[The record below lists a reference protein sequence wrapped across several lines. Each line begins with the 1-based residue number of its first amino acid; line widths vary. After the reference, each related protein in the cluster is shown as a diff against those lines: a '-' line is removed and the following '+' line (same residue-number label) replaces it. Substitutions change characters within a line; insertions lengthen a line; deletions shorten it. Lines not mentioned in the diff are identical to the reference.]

1 MGFKYPVSFSMI
13 IKLHRPDYRDIMNR
27 TKKILTFAFIVLLFL
42 LGNQQYSFGNSYEL
56 QETYK
61 NLEVFSNVL
70 SIVQQNYVDDI
81 NTKETLEGAIK
92 GMLTSLDPHSSYL
105 KPEDFK
111 ELQVETKGSFSGIGI
126 EITIKDNML
135 TVVSPIEDTPAFKA
149 GIKAGDKIIKI
160 EGEFTKDM
168 SIFDA
173 VKKMRGPK
181 KSEVTISIH
190 REDWTDI
197 QDFTIVRDVIPLHS
211 IRSKILEPGYGY
223 IRITN
228 FQRNTSKDLQSGID
242 KLLQEGLLEG
252 LILDLRNNPGGLLDA
267 SVKVVDIF
275 LDEGIIVSTQGRLK
289 DQNMEFSAHG
299 GGQDYVFPIVIL
311 INGGSASASEIVAGA
326 LQDHKRA
333 LILGTQSFGKGSV
346 QTIIPM
352 ADGAGL
358 RLTTARY
365 YTPSGTSIQATG
377 ITPDFLVTEDDSK
390 KDENDKDHMKF
401 LREKDLKH
409 HLENGDDIPQNPK
422 PQTIEKSG
430 LISDKVTIN
439 EKTEEKIKDDKQ
451 LKTALLVLKSMNLP
465 SSPDTEK

>member
-1 MGFKYPVSFSMI
+1 
-13 IKLHRPDYRDIMNR
+13 MNR
-27 TKKILTFAFIVLLFL
+27 TKIIFTYVFIILPVLF
-42 LGNQQYSFGNSYEL
+42 GNQQYSFGSSDEL

-61 NLEVFSNVL
+61 NLEIFSNVL

-81 NTKETLEGAIK
+81 NTKDAIEGAIK
-92 GMLTSLDPHSSYL
+92 GMLISLDPHSSYL
-105 KPEDFK
+105 NPDDFK

-126 EITIKDNML
+126 EITIKEDVL

-160 EGEFTKDM
+160 EGESTKDM

-181 KSEVTISIH
+181 NSEVTISIH

-197 QDFTIVRDVIPLHS
+197 QEFTIVRDVIPLHS
-211 IRSKILEPGYGY
+211 IRSNFLEPGYGY

-228 FQRNTSKDLQSGID
+228 FQKNTSRDLKDGID
-242 KLLQEGLLEG
+242 KLLQEGLLKG

-275 LDEGIIVSTQGRLK
+275 LDEGIIVSTKGRLS
-289 DQNMEFSAHG
+289 DQNMEFSAHAG
-299 GGQDYVFPIVIL
+299 GSDYDFPIVIL

-377 ITPDFLVTEDDSK
+377 ITPDYLVAEDVVTDDK
-390 KDENDKDHMKF
+390 KDNDHRKF

-409 HLENGDDIPQNPK
+409 HLENGEDTPQDTK
-422 PQTIEKSG
+422 PQTIEESG
-430 LISDKVTIN
+430 LISDTVTLD
-439 EKTEEKIKDDKQ
+439 EKTEEEIKDDNQ
-451 LKTALLVLKSMNLP
+451 LNKALLVLKSMNEP
-465 SSPDTEK
+465 IKAETEK